1 MGIFLRSRMVVVLRV
16 TLAIVVLVVGVA
28 SQADPSEPS
37 EPANPTE
44 IDTPEIMAGLAKG
57 ESRYAIA
64 EMVWKKRVADMTS
77 DPAKAESEEYQQK
90 LDKAETELAEAQL
103 QLENA
108 QRKGKVAN
116 DTRFEMRAAQ
126 AAVRKDSKLKVATLR
141 AEKTVLDERNDAVLA
156 QVQGLT
162 KKIHENN
169 RTRKEGVLNTEL
181 NIRGAVGGMAK
192 QMLRDAQLQ
201 DSIAET
207 EDKLTGLAQKDR
219 DAKAGVEAAGK
230 VQAALEAAGKR
241 FTDLGDRKKANF
253 NALKPPTYD
262 GDTEADT
269 LHRRGRWYD
278 VQKQGACLDF
288 CRSICTVEEVVSPG
302 FDRCPAEAVWTCT
315 LAGNIAVNS
324 TDYAE
329 ADLTPCES
337 KGSKSDTPAGN
348 ALIALDKKLD
358 VAMDI
363 LTKLSAM
370 SQATDYHQLQ
380 MDQVEA
386 AGYVGAVNVKLALL
400 EHTEGQV
407 ADRLSK
413 ERAQLEAR
421 VSDEDRIAALEQQV
435 VELETKKKKQAKQ
448 IKALERAVKLVTNPD
463 ASLRQKVEAN
473 RQLEIVG
480 LPYDKLDLED

>member
-1 MGIFLRSRMVVVLRV
+1 MVGILRV
-16 TLAIVVLVVGVA
+16 TLAVILLAVGVM
-28 SQADPSEPS
+28 SQADPSKPS
-37 EPANPTE
+37 EPAEPTE

-126 AAVRKDSKLKVATLR
+126 AAIKKDSKLKVASLR
-141 AEKTVLDERNDAVLA
+141 AEKTVLDERNNAALA

-201 DSIAET
+201 DDIAET

-230 VQAALEAAGKR
+230 VQAALEAAGVR
-241 FTDLGDRKKANF
+241 FAVLGEQKKEKKT
-253 NALKPPTYD
+253 ALKPPTYD
-262 GDTEADT
+262 GDTQADA
-269 LHRRGRWYD
+269 LHRRGSWYD
-278 VQKQGACLDF
+278 VQKQGVSQPCCCCITVAPLFKPVPHSAAHRCNSPCLA
-288 CRSICTVEEVVSPG
+288 SP
-302 FDRCPAEAVWTCT
+302 
-315 LAGNIAVNS
+315 
-324 TDYAE
+324 
-329 ADLTPCES
+329 
-337 KGSKSDTPAGN
+337 
-348 ALIALDKKLD
+348 
-358 VAMDI
+358 
-363 LTKLSAM
+363 
-370 SQATDYHQLQ
+370 
-380 MDQVEA
+380 
-386 AGYVGAVNVKLALL
+386 
-400 EHTEGQV
+400 
-407 ADRLSK
+407 
-413 ERAQLEAR
+413 
-421 VSDEDRIAALEQQV
+421 
-435 VELETKKKKQAKQ
+435 
-448 IKALERAVKLVTNPD
+448 
-463 ASLRQKVEAN
+463 
-473 RQLEIVG
+473 
-480 LPYDKLDLED
+480 